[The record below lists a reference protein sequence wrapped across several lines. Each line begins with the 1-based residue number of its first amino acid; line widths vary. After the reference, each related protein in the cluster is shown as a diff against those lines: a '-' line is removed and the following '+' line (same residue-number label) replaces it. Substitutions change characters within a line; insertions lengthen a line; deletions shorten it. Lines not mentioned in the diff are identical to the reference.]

1 MNSILTFDSEIP
13 VTRFDS
19 QKLLG
24 YRIDENGFVTA
35 RVFEGVAVFSDGSE
49 RTIYGI
55 YYEDTTSI
63 IWNFAKEQEEPSV
76 DRTSFGLKVEK

>member
-1 MNSILTFDSEIP
+1 LFLSPDTEIP
-13 VTRFDS
+13 MTRFDS

-24 YRIDENGFVTA
+24 YRTDENGFVTA

-49 RTIYGI
+49 RIIYGI

-63 IWNFAKEQEEPSV
+63 IWNFAKKQEKPSV
-76 DRTSFGLKVEK
+76 DRDSFGVKAKK

>member
-1 MNSILTFDSEIP
+1 LFLSPDTEIP
-13 VTRFDS
+13 MTRFDS

-24 YRIDENGFVTA
+24 YRTDENGFVTA
-35 RVFEGVAVFSDGSE
+35 RVFEGVAVFSDGTE

-63 IWNFAKEQEEPSV
+63 IWNFTKDQEQPSV